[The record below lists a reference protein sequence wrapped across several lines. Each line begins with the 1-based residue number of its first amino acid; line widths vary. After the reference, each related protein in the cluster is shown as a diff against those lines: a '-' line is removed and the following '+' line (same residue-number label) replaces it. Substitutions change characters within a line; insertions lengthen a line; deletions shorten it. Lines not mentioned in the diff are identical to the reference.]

1 MVVSKEWDTLLDL
14 ISDGVI
20 ITDHKGT
27 ILKANI
33 AYERIVNRKPETL
46 VGKNISELVED
57 GTIPESSTLKV
68 LQSRQ
73 RVTLFHEN
81 TEKDLVYTGTPMFN
95 EQNEI
100 VAVVNCVRDMREL
113 NELKRTVTEIKQVN
127 QEYREQ
133 LEYFRGREIKIE
145 GLIAESRE
153 MQHVLTLSTKVAP
166 LDSAVMLRGES
177 GVGKEVI
184 AKFIHSRS
192 KRASD
197 AFIKVNCGAIPEN
210 LMESEFFGYEAG
222 AFTGAG
228 KGGKPGFFELAD
240 KGTLLLDEIGDM
252 PQELQVKLLRVLE
265 DREFRRIGGV
275 KTVHSDVR
283 IIAATNQPLEEL
295 VEQKKFRKD
304 LYYRLQVYPIDI
316 PPLRE
321 RTADIPILIE
331 YYLNK
336 FRERYGTPT
345 RISPEAVYILLRYK
359 WPGNIREAINLL
371 ERLAIICSN
380 GEILPEHL
388 PREITD
394 GLRQIKPAYFKEQL
408 ELIEFQELQRAL
420 QQHGSTRKAA
430 ESLQMS
436 KTTFIRKL
444 KKYEWQFKVDHS

>member
-20 ITDHKGT
+20 ITDHEGT
-27 ILKANI
+27 ILKANQ
-33 AYERIVNRKPETL
+33 AYERIVNRKPVTL
-46 VGKNISELVED
+46 VGKNIRELVED
-57 GTIPESSTLKV
+57 ETIPESSTLKV
-68 LQSRQ
+68 LQTRQ
-73 RVTLFHEN
+73 KVTLFHEN

-133 LEYFRGREIKIE
+133 LDYLRGREIKIE

-153 MQHVLTLSTKVAP
+153 MQHVLTLATKVAP

-184 AKFIHSRS
+184 AKFIHSHS
-192 KRASD
+192 KRSSE
-197 AFIKVNCGAIPEN
+197 AFIRVNCGAIPEN

-222 AFTGAG
+222 AFTGAN

-240 KGTLLLDEIGDM
+240 KGTLFLDEIGDM

-265 DREFRRIGGV
+265 DSEFRRIGGV
-275 KTVHSDVR
+275 KTVQSDVR

-304 LYYRLQVYPIDI
+304 LYYRLQVYPIEI

-321 RTADIPILIE
+321 RTADIPHLIE

-345 RISPEAVYILLRYK
+345 RISPEAGFILLRYK

-408 ELIEFQELQRAL
+408 ESIEFQELQRAL
-420 QQHGSTRKAA
+420 KQHGSTRKAA

>member
-20 ITDHKGT
+20 ITDHEGT
-27 ILKANI
+27 ILKANQ
-33 AYERIVNRKPETL
+33 AYERIVNRKPVTL
-46 VGKNISELVED
+46 VGKNIRELVED
-57 GTIPESSTLKV
+57 ETIPESSTLKV
-68 LQSRQ
+68 LQTRQ
-73 RVTLFHEN
+73 KVTLFHEN

-133 LEYFRGREIKIE
+133 LDYLRGREIKIE

-153 MQHVLTLSTKVAP
+153 MQHVLTLATKVAP

-184 AKFIHSRS
+184 AKFIHSHS
-192 KRASD
+192 KRSSE
-197 AFIKVNCGAIPEN
+197 AFIRVNCGAIPEN

-222 AFTGAG
+222 AFTGAN

-240 KGTLLLDEIGDM
+240 KGTLFLDEIGDM

-265 DREFRRIGGV
+265 DSEFRRIGGV
-275 KTVHSDVR
+275 KTVQSDVR

-304 LYYRLQVYPIDI
+304 LYYRLQVYPIEI

-321 RTADIPILIE
+321 RTADIPYLIE

-345 RISPEAVYILLRYK
+345 RISPEAGFILLRYK

-408 ELIEFQELQRAL
+408 ESIEFQELQRAL
-420 QQHGSTRKAA
+420 KQHGSTRKAA